1 MRPWATAR
9 RGVEPRT
16 RTVPLVGWVRPR
28 TMSRVVDLPAPL
40 GPRKATTSPGPTLR
54 SRPFTACTAPKVF
67 LRSDRAMA
75 GVEKACEV
83 VLRGVPGEA
92 VGTVLV
98 EGAGVL
104 MGTRFRRPGRQ
115 RY

>member
-1 MRPWATAR
+1 
-9 RGVEPRT
+9 
-16 RTVPLVGWVRPR
+16 
-28 TMSRVVDLPAPL
+28 
-40 GPRKATTSPGPTLR
+40 
-54 SRPFTACTAPKVF
+54 
-67 LRSDRAMA
+67 
-75 GVEKACEV
+75 
-83 VLRGVPGEA
+83 VPGEA

>member
-1 MRPWATAR
+1 
-9 RGVEPRT
+9 
-16 RTVPLVGWVRPR
+16 
-28 TMSRVVDLPAPL
+28 
-40 GPRKATTSPGPTLR
+40 
-54 SRPFTACTAPKVF
+54 
-67 LRSDRAMA
+67 MA